1 MTPGTPVNFVLPE
14 PDLDSPTFLEKV
26 EEYECSVTA
35 LELVQLQLDKQG
47 KWRSSEVCRNKQWE
61 VKE

>member
-35 LELVQLQLDKQG
+35 LELVQLQLDKHG
-47 KWRSSEVCRNKQWE
+47 K
-61 VKE
+61 

>member
-26 EEYECSVTA
+26 EECECSVTA

-47 KWRSSEVCRNKQWE
+47 KWRSNEVCRNKQWE